1 MHKNNDGEDMTS
13 EEYIKRSSILG
24 WNFNLV
30 VENPASDK
38 IRKIHLLKQ
47 AEINDIVRKAKT
59 DSNIK
64 RVIVFGS
71 AITNRCNPFI
81 DVDICIDWNMPS
93 HDEDGVFVK
102 ETLNLMKF
110 ISSRTKGNSDV
121 LAYDDIENEQIKKA
135 VDKGVVVYEYD
146 V

>member
-1 MHKNNDGEDMTS
+1 MTS
-13 EEYIKRSSILG
+13 EEYIKRSSMPG

-30 VENPASDK
+30 IENPMSDK
-38 IRKIHLLKQ
+38 IRKIHPLKQ
-47 AEINDIVRKAKT
+47 AEINDIVEKAKT
-59 DSNIK
+59 DRNIK

-71 AITNRCNPFI
+71 AITNRCNPFS

-102 ETLNLMKF
+102 ETLDLMKY
-110 ISSRTKGNSDV
+110 ISLRTKGNSDV
-121 LAYDDIENEQIKKA
+121 LAYDDIENEQMKQA
-135 VDKGVVVYEYD
+135 VDEGVVVYEYN